1 MKVNIEGNL
10 YLESDGMQFVLK
22 DYTGKT
28 YQDKKGKETEAYN
41 TLGYFSTVQSA
52 MRHLVKMKLMQST
65 ATTLNE
71 LLQDV
76 ERIREYIESR
86 VSV

>member
-10 YLESDGMQFVLK
+10 YLESDGMQFILK
-22 DYTGKT
+22 DYTGKIYT
-28 YQDKKGKETEAYN
+28 DKRGNVTEAHN
-41 TLGYFSTVQSA
+41 TLGYFPSVQSA
-52 MRHLVKMKLMQST
+52 MRHLVKMKLMEST

-76 ERIREYIESR
+76 QRIEEYIESR